1 MFERFLAHFFGV
13 TFQFLQLKQIDL
25 MLLNHD
31 QGIVFKDFISTL
43 FIVMHKKNSLFQSIS
58 PLDLNNSPFFVIFL
72 LYDIHNVILLSIHY
86 YIHIWLSSLC
96 VSLEFEWT

>member
-1 MFERFLAHFFGV
+1 MFERFLAHCFGV

-43 FIVMHKKNSLFQSIS
+43 FIVMHKKNSLFQSTS
-58 PLDLNNSPFFVIFL
+58 PLDLNNSPFFVMIFVL
-72 LYDIHNVILLSIHY
+72 
-86 YIHIWLSSLC
+86 
-96 VSLEFEWT
+96 